1 MMEIFMM
8 TTRCGEAVCIG
19 AARDSWTRMWELGGP
34 EHYATEGALIAA
46 YQDSDE
52 ALQVLSSLH
61 ETFAP
66 FGYSE
71 IEPMFAG
78 LDSAPLYFASDCRG
92 LMESLLVTN
101 EEMYGVFEPRGF
113 PVVGAIPA
121 MECMA

>member
-1 MMEIFMM
+1 MEIFLM

-46 YQDSDE
+46 YQAPDE
-52 ALQVLSSLH
+52 ALQVLSALH
-61 ETFAP
+61 ETFSP

-78 LDSAPLYFASDCRG
+78 HDTAPLYFASECRS
-92 LMESLLVTN
+92 LIESLLITN

-113 PVVGAIPA
+113 PVMRDAMA
-121 MECMA
+121 MELLA